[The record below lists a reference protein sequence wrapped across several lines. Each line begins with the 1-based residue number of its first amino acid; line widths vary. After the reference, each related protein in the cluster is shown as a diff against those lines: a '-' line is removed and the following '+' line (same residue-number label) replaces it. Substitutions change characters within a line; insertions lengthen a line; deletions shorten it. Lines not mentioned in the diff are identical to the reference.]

1 MEILLIILLIYVL
14 FRKQFLLI
22 FFAGEIEL
30 LLEDYKDNSK
40 DIFLK
45 EEIREMIK
53 IKWDKMAKIKWGHR
67 ESNFLMDIRKKVFYK
82 AGINLDYTKIKG

>member
-1 MEILLIILLIYVL
+1 MEILLIVLLICII
-14 FRKQFLLI
+14 FRKPFLLI
-22 FFAGEIEL
+22 FFAGEIDL
-30 LLEDYKDNSK
+30 LLEDYKNNSK
-40 DIFLK
+40 DILTK

-53 IKWDKMAKIKWGHR
+53 IKWDKMTKVKWNHW